1 MDIQSSHELYVI
13 LNSNGTLFV
22 DKNRDFRLYKT
33 KKGLEKYREKYT
45 GKKIAIFK
53 LSEIKQIDD
62 LLEESENENAQLQP

>member
-45 GKKIAIFK
+45 
-53 LSEIKQIDD
+53 
-62 LLEESENENAQLQP
+62 